1 MSIHDRPYIRD
12 NKTTQMWSNGRVR
25 SFNTLLIIVNVAIF
39 LLGMFFQDLGNWIQQ
54 FGHFSTTMLMPPR
67 LEFWRIISFQFLH
80 AGVMH
85 VAMNMLGLYMF
96 GRIVEEHLG
105 TTRYLAYY
113 IVCGACGGL
122 MYFLLN
128 AIGQF
133 VPQIPGVLNS
143 NPATPLVGASAG
155 VFGVM
160 MACAYLE
167 PETKVMAMPIP
178 ITMKMRTLV
187 YVYLGI
193 SVFMLVARSSNAGGE
208 AAHIGGAIAGYFF
221 IRRLHL
227 LRDFFDVFSNSK
239 KNRSRSS
246 PLTVAESDAA
256 AREIDR
262 ILKKVSDQGLHS
274 LTDKERAT
282 MSQDTNRRRNAG

>member
-1 MSIHDRPYIRD
+1 MSIHDRSYARD
-12 NKTTQMWSNGRVR
+12 DKPTQMWSNGRIR
-25 SFNTLLIIVNVAIF
+25 SFNTILIVANVAIF
-39 LLGMFFQDLGNWIQQ
+39 LLGALSPNLGNWIQQ
-54 FGHFSTTMLMPPR
+54 FGHFSTTMLMPPK

-113 IVCGACGGL
+113 IVCGCCGGL

-133 VPQIPGVLNS
+133 LPHIPGVLDS
-143 NPATPLVGASAG
+143 NPAAPLVGASAG

-167 PETKVMAMPIP
+167 PETKVVAVPIP

-193 SVFMLVARSSNAGGE
+193 SVFMLIARSSNAGGE
-208 AAHIGGAIAGYFF
+208 AAHVGGAIAGYFF

-227 LRDFFDVFSNSK
+227 LRDFFDVFTNSK

-246 PLTVAESDAA
+246 PLTVAQSDAA